1 MPGGPLV
8 EQRFQVIE
16 DARSDERLASV
27 RPLVESNG
35 FVSMLLVALRHQD
48 VSLGAVAAYFDEPQ
62 RFDDSLL
69 SLAQTLSNQ
78 AAIAITNAQSYQ
90 LAQQRVAELERLRQ
104 AAVEINGQPDLQ
116 STLEAIV
123 RWAADLLG
131 VQGACVYLS
140 DAERG
145 ELEVRAIHNL
155 PESHLGRRIKVGDGL
170 SGRVFLA
177 RQMQIVGDYLS

>member
-1 MPGGPLV
+1 LNSSLQLDTVCEVLADGMQALLGAEHCAIFLLDQRTEVASCVLARGLSSDYIAAIEGAYRQLPGGQLV
-8 EQRFQVIE
+8 EQQRFQVIE
-16 DARSDERLASV
+16 DARSDERMASV

-62 RFDDSLL
+62 RFDGSLL

-116 STLEAIV
+116 STMEVIV
-123 RWAADLLG
+123 R
-131 VQGACVYLS
+131 
-140 DAERG
+140 
-145 ELEVRAIHNL
+145 
-155 PESHLGRRIKVGDGL
+155 
-170 SGRVFLA
+170 
-177 RQMQIVGDYLS
+177 